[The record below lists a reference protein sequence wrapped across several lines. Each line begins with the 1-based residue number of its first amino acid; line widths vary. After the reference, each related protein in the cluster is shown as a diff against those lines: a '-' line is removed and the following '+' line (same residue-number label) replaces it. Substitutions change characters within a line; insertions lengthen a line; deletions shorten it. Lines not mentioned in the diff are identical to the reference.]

1 MFVFLVT
8 QRDGFPCLGLTQ
20 NSTEVQWTITQKTR
34 ARPSYNMILRL
45 SLSIRIIRT
54 LYTAQSK
61 HIVQPHTKQQVRSQK
76 YISSFGLVIWDESA
90 LNKHLFN

>member
-20 NSTEVQWTITQKTR
+20 NSTEVQWTITQKMR

-45 SLSIRIIRT
+45 SLSIQIVPT
-54 LYTAQSK
+54 LSQLSQSISFS
-61 HIVQPHTKQQVRSQK
+61 HARNNRLDPQK
-76 YISSFGLVIWDESA
+76 TFPLSDL
-90 LNKHLFN
+90 